1 MPKKDTSNSPLKRS
15 RIEIERDRS
24 LVAEYH
30 AKGLS
35 LRSITDE
42 LNNRVSIKYTL
53 STSTIERDYH
63 ANIELWRKAA
73 LVPTTSDIQEQLVS
87 VRLVKV
93 EAWAAWE
100 RSKDGTE
107 QVKEIQELEKILD
120 DNLVPI
126 DSIMITKQ
134 IETLRRGSAG
144 NDKYLK
150 LVIDCIDRESRLKG
164 LYTERVQ
171 VLVDKKEEIIFKMY
185 QGVSPAH
192 WDMPGIEVVD
202 GVIFKD
208 GVAVQIVDGEV
219 LPKS

>member
-1 MPKKDTSNSPLKRS
+1 MQKNSSNSPKKRS

-24 LVAEYH
+24 IVAEYH

-42 LNNRVSIKYTL
+42 LNNRPGIHYTL

-63 ANIELWRKAA
+63 ANIERWRKAA
-73 LVPTTSDIQEQLVS
+73 LVPTTIDIQEQLVS

-100 RSKDGTE
+100 RSKDGSE
-107 QVKEIQELEKILD
+107 QVKEIQGLEKILD
-120 DNLVPI
+120 DDREPV
-126 DSIMITKQ
+126 DAIMVTKQ
-134 IETLRRGSAG
+134 IETLRKGSAG

-171 VLVDKKEEIIFKMY
+171 VSVDKKEEIVFKMY

-192 WDMPGIEVVD
+192 WDMPGIEVID
-202 GVIFKD
+202 GVIYKD
-208 GVAVQIVDGEV
+208 GKPIQIVDGEI
-219 LPKS
+219 LPAS